1 MTARSK
7 SEPRVGLYA
16 SGAGNRGGTGVYIQR
31 LLNGFR
37 RAGMDWVVPLGAGRH
52 GTLSRA
58 FMEFAVLP
66 FSAGRLRLLHLPS
79 FAGTVPRGVERVV
92 TVHDLAFLAN
102 PRWFPALRSA
112 YYRAVFPAV
121 ARRARMV
128 IADSDFTAD
137 EAVRLLGIPRERIR
151 RVYLS
156 HGNPDA
162 DGLPDF
168 PGAWGI
174 PGEYCV
180 CACTVEPRK
189 NIPTL
194 LRAWRM
200 LVSRRPGGMLVMAGR
215 WGWENASLRDEMKRC
230 PGVLLTGPLSREML
244 EGAISGAR
252 FMVYPSLYEGFGL
265 PPLEAAALGTPSV
278 LGPAGALREV
288 YGQVG
293 LFPENTPEALCE
305 AMMELFDRPAA
316 PDALRAFAAPFT
328 DEAMAAAT
336 ADVYRECLE

>member
-1 MTARSK
+1 MTARSR
-7 SEPRVGLYA
+7 SEPLVGLYA

-31 LLNGFR
+31 LIDGFR
-37 RAGMDWVVPLGAGRH
+37 RTGADWVVPLGAGMR

-66 FSAGRLRLLHLPS
+66 VSSGRFRLMHLPS
-79 FAGTVPRGVERVV
+79 FAGAVPRGVGSVV
-92 TVHDLAFLAN
+92 TVHDLAFLAR
-102 PRWFPALRSA
+102 PRWFPALRGA
-112 YYRAVFPAV
+112 YYRAVFPAM

-156 HGNPDA
+156 HGNPCA
-162 DGLPDF
+162 GGLPDF

-174 PGEYCV
+174 PGEYGI

-200 LVSRRPGGMLVMAGR
+200 LVSRRPGAVLVMAGR
-215 WGWENASLRDEMKRC
+215 WGWEDASLKNELEGC
-230 PGVLLTGPLSREML
+230 PGVVLTGPLSREML
-244 EGAISGAR
+244 DAAVSRAR

-265 PPLEAAALGTPSV
+265 PPLEAAALGVPSV
-278 LGPAGALREV
+278 LGPASALREV
-288 YGQVG
+288 YGRVG
-293 LFPENTPEALCE
+293 LFPDDNPEAYCE
-305 AMMELFDRPAA
+305 AMTELLENPRDPRV
-316 PDALRAFAAPFT
+316 LRDFASPFT

-336 ADVYRECLE
+336 AAVYRECME